1 MSDRISKSNDFNV
14 KAEEKGHKGRKGK
27 TKPKLLT
34 KKRIN
39 MMEIYKFCLIL
50 QF

>member
-27 TKPKLLT
+27 INPKLLI
-34 KKRIN
+34 KKRITV
-39 MMEIYKFCLIL
+39 MIIYVF
-50 QF
+50 